1 MYFACTT
8 QVNDYDA
15 LYTSPGDDLRLSSP
29 LWLFSILLRRETVRV
44 WFDRTAMSK
53 TEWAAAAACKPSWLW
68 ACICVYLT
76 PSLPSAPCIVIR
88 TGKAR
93 VYEPDDYT
101 TAGPGFFMVAASHP
115 TPTRRQFYYS
125 DFARWQ
131 SAQIETRRA
140 DRQYQVPNTHVSTE
154 GGTQKSTAHTVI
166 FSADVRTGAAIK
178 RDVINMRTD
187 SNAEDDVCWHHYA

>member
-1 MYFACTT
+1 M
-8 QVNDYDA
+8 
-15 LYTSPGDDLRLSSP
+15 
-29 LWLFSILLRRETVRV
+29 
-44 WFDRTAMSK
+44 
-53 TEWAAAAACKPSWLW
+53 
-68 ACICVYLT
+68 
-76 PSLPSAPCIVIR
+76 IR

-154 GGTQKSTAHTVI
+154 GDAEIHRTHSHI
-166 FSADVRTGAAIK
+166 FLS
-178 RDVINMRTD
+178 M
-187 SNAEDDVCWHHYA
+187 CM